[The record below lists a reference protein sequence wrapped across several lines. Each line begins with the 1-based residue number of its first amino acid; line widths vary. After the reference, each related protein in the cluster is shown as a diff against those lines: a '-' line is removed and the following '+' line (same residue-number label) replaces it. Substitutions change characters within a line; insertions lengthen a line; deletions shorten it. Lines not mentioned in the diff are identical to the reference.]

1 MRTTVLSLAAAVG
14 LMFGTTAAC
23 LAQNGAQDSA
33 PGQKMQDRGSVPGQP
48 GASGYAPGQKMQQNG
63 SKAREPGASGYA
75 PGHQDSTSGQGTRS
89 GTTSSTGTKSR

>member
-33 PGQKMQDRGSVPGQP
+33 PGQKMQDKGSVRGQP
-48 GASGYAPGQKMQQNG
+48 GASGYAPGQKMQQKG
-63 SKAREPGASGYA
+63 SKPGDPGASGYA

-89 GTTSSTGTKSR
+89 GTSSTGTKSR